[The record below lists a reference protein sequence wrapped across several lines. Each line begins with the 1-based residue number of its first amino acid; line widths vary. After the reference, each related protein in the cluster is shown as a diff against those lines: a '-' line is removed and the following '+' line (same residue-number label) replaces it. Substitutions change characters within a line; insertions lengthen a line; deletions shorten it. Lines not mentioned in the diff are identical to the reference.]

1 MVKDKL
7 CIAPLLV
14 LQDFSKTFEIECDAL
29 RMGIGVV
36 LMQERK
42 PIVYFSEKLN
52 GTTLKYLTYV
62 KELYALV
69 RALQTWQ
76 HYL

>member
-52 GTTLKYLTYV
+52 GTTLKYPTYV

-69 RALQTWQ
+69 RALQT
-76 HYL
+76 